1 MKAKALD
8 NLKVAQSL
16 IDKKETCSNTA
27 SIHCSYYAVLQYMK
41 YILAHT
47 DNPISYHEQ
56 TQQTKCQSSH
66 EYVISE
72 IKQRVS
78 DPKKARDFTHDV
90 RDLKKNRVD
99 ADYSERQ
106 FSLDESLECKEQ
118 ANRLI
123 SKLKCYFGNI

>member
-16 IDKKETCSNTA
+16 IDKKEACSNTA

-47 DNPISYHEQ
+47 DNPITYEEQ

-66 EYVISE
+66 EYVIFE
-72 IKQRVS
+72 IKERFS
-78 DPKKARDFTHDV
+78 DFKDV
-90 RDLKKNRVD
+90 RDLKKDRVD
-99 ADYSERQ
+99 ADYSERE
-106 FSLDESLECKEQ
+106 FSLDESLECRDQ

-123 SKLKCYFGNI
+123 SKLKRYFGNI